1 MVQSAIS
8 THQHESY
15 EPTKNDNRV
24 PTKFCAV
31 LHWLIF
37 STVFG
42 NASPLVRRETVPD
55 LDTASFHLPRV
66 DRPPSLCLPRA
77 NLFGC
82 FPPATSSKGHHG
94 PMTHNA
100 CNSCSACQLQ
110 VGVGPAIQGFGR
122 NISLSEFFRWQTR
135 SQFRW

>member
-82 FPPATSSKGHHG
+82 FPPATSSKGHDG
-94 PMTHNA
+94 PTTFVDGERRVVFW
-100 CNSCSACQLQ
+100 Q
-110 VGVGPAIQGFGR
+110 P
-122 NISLSEFFRWQTR
+122 ISEITIGYQITL
-135 SQFRW
+135 